1 MFFAHPAM
9 NPKLAQW
16 EAGLHALLRDI
27 DHCLEDRHGVQW
39 PLHPARPR
47 RGSAA
52 NPQYDGLFRVTA
64 AFSAGYGSRLGPGYV
79 VQVEIVTLSHV
90 PPDVR
95 EQIEQEVYKM
105 ALAEEVAGVTTSKQT
120 LLPTT
125 TTPDYVQAGVSLSAS
140 GDLASVFRW
149 IHSLNRPEDFRVIRN
164 IKVQPDKEKPENIV
178 ANFELLRWYAP
189 PEA

>member
-27 DHCLEDRHGVQW
+27 DHCLEDRHGAQW
-39 PLHPARPR
+39 PLHPSRPR

-79 VQVEIVTLSHV
+79 VQIEIVTLSHV

-95 EQIEQEVYKM
+95 EQIEQEAVDM
-105 ALAEEVAGVTTSKQT
+105 LRAG
-120 LLPTT
+120 LPEAF
-125 TTPDYVQAGVSLSAS
+125 PGRKLSVERDGPVFKIY
-140 GDLASVFRW
+140 GDL
-149 IHSLNRPEDFRVIRN
+149 SLDEP
-164 IKVQPDKEKPENIV
+164 KP
-178 ANFELLRWYAP
+178 
-189 PEA
+189 